1 MPARASARVQAEHS
15 GGGEWC
21 TEPSACVGLYLKFC
35 HSLVGVDREGPRGV
49 QYDPRV
55 QALRIEVFPL
65 SCLGEGR
72 DNLMGNA
79 EQKE

>member
-1 MPARASARVQAEHS
+1 M
-15 GGGEWC
+15 
-21 TEPSACVGLYLKFC
+21 
-35 HSLVGVDREGPRGV
+35 GPRMV
-49 QYDPRV
+49 QKDMRV